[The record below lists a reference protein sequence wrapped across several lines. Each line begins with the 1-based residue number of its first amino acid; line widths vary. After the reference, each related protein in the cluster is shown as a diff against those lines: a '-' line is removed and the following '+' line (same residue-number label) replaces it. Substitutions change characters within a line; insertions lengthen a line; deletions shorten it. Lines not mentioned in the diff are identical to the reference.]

1 MGLRSSA
8 GSVSCGAGRLKMETE
23 KSRLEQFK
31 EFVELDPSD
40 TFSRYALGMEYM
52 GISEFDQAIAQFQE
66 VMRIEPGNSAAY
78 FQSATACERLN
89 DNERAKQFL
98 RQGIQ
103 VATERGDKHAKDEMT
118 AALEKLE
125 ADL

>member
-1 MGLRSSA
+1 
-8 GSVSCGAGRLKMETE
+8 METE

-52 GISEFDQAIAQFQE
+52 GINEFENAIAQFQE
-66 VMRIEPGNSAAY
+66 VMRIEPENSAAY
-78 FQSATACERLN
+78 FQSATASERL
-89 DNERAKQFL
+89 DDRERAKEFL
-98 RQGIQ
+98 RKGIQ
-103 VATERGDKHAKDEMT
+103 IATENGDKHAKDEMT

-125 ADL
+125 DF